1 MHRRVA
7 EFTLICLYAL
17 QANRAQKTLI
27 DEFEA
32 ESIFK
37 ENGIADV
44 SLSAGIE
51 DSTFLAVSG
60 DMKKSDR
67 TLLVRVQPEY
77 PEALRR
83 LRIGGVVRLRVLIS
97 PKGSV
102 KNVTMLGGNPILG
115 DAAITAVK
123 KWIYTPAVS
132 ETTTEITVRF
142 DPYLQ

>member
-32 ESIFK
+32 NVLK
-37 ENGIADV
+37 ENGIAYV

-60 DMKKSDR
+60 EIKKSDR

-102 KNVTMLGGNPILG
+102 KNVIMLGGNPILG

-123 KWIYTPAVS
+123 KWIYAPAVS
-132 ETTTEITVRF
+132 ETMIEITVRF